1 MLGEWE
7 SAFGPTGSSDCAPRV
22 CLAGSIVSFSD
33 RILSLLRKEFPEF
46 DFQRVDEASL
56 GDGEPVGGVHL
67 LVCEEGPAARA
78 LVPAALGRVP
88 VAVAFSDAQ
97 SIAAWLTELDPD
109 GFPPGLSLLPMNL
122 RFEAWLSI
130 MRLLLF
136 RETFVPVNVFRQL
149 HEFREDRSP
158 SLRQAMAGAEPP
170 LRAGPRRDLVPV
182 LRKLTDRER
191 KVLPLVAQGKQNKV
205 IAEELAMSEHT
216 VKLHVHHIIGKLGV
230 RNRTEVARYY
240 LSQPASVEGA

>member
-7 SAFGPTGSSDCAPRV
+7 SAFGPAGRADCAPRV
-22 CLAGSIVSFSD
+22 SLAGSIVSFSD

-46 DFQRVDEASL
+46 EFDRVDEAQF
-56 GDGEPVGGVHL
+56 GEADPAGGVHL

-78 LVPAALGRVP
+78 LVPSALGRVP
-88 VAVAFSDAQ
+88 VAVAFSDPQ
-97 SIAAWLTELDPD
+97 GIAAWLAEVYPD
-109 GFPPGLSLLPMNL
+109 GIPPGLSLLPMNL
-122 RFEAWLSI
+122 RLDAWLSV

-136 RETFVPVNVFRQL
+136 RETFVPVNVYRQL
-149 HEFREDRSP
+149 HDLREERVP
-158 SLRQAMAGAEPP
+158 MPRQAMAGAAPP
-170 LRAGPRRDLVPV
+170 AGPKRELVPV

-216 VKLHVHHIIGKLGV
+216 VKLHVHHIIGKLGL
-230 RNRTEVARYY
+230 RNRTEVARFY
-240 LSQPASVEGA
+240 LSQPAGAEGA

>member
-7 SAFGPTGSSDCAPRV
+7 PAAGQAGSKDCAPRV
-22 CLAGSIVSFSD
+22 VLAGSVVSFSD
-33 RILSLLRKEFPEF
+33 RILSLLRAEFPEF
-46 DFQRVDEASL
+46 DFQRVDEAAL
-56 GDGEPVGGVHL
+56 GSVDPVEVVHL
-67 LVCEEGPAARA
+67 LVCEEGAAARS
-78 LVPAALGRVP
+78 LVAAALGRMP
-88 VAVAFSDAQ
+88 VAVAFSDPG
-97 SIAAWLTELDPD
+97 SIVAWLDDLDPD

-122 RFEAWLSI
+122 RLDAWLSV

-136 RETFVPVNVFRQL
+136 RETFVPVSVFRQIRGL
-149 HEFREDRSP
+149 REERTP
-158 SLRQAMAGAEPP
+158 VLRQMVAGSE
-170 LRAGPRRDLVPV
+170 GPRRELVPV

-230 RNRTEVARYY
+230 RNRTEVARFY
-240 LSQPASVEGA
+240 LSQAVEAGGA

>member
-7 SAFGPTGSSDCAPRV
+7 SALGPTGGTDCAPRV
-22 CLAGSIVSFSD
+22 SLAGSIVSFSD
-33 RILSLLRKEFPEF
+33 RILSLLRNEFPEF
-46 DFQRVDEASL
+46 EFHRVDDGQL
-56 GDGEPVGGVHL
+56 GEGDPAEGVHL
-67 LVCEEGPAARA
+67 LICDEGLAART

-88 VAVAFSDAQ
+88 VAVAFSDPQA
-97 SIAAWLTELDPD
+97 IAAWLAELDPD
-109 GFPPGLSLLPMNL
+109 GIPPGLSLLPMNL
-122 RFEAWLSI
+122 RLDAWLSV

-136 RETFVPVNVFRQL
+136 RETFVPVSVFRQI
-149 HEFREDRSP
+149 HGFRDDGVP
-158 SLRQAMAGAEPP
+158 MPRQVMAGAEPP
-170 LRAGPRRDLVPV
+170 PVGRRRELVPV

-230 RNRTEVARYY
+230 RNRTEVARFY
-240 LSQPASVEGA
+240 LSQATEAGAS